1 MNMDE
6 YDSSKYANVEDLGG
20 EDNKEQLQFAARPSG
35 KKSGARRWASVH
47 Q

>member
-20 EDNKEQLQFAARPSG
+20 EENKEQVQFSGSSG
-35 KKSGARRWASVH
+35 KKAGGRRWASVR